1 MVRSIQIQFEKG
13 KYKNRLKITISYET
27 TSYDVTKKQSS
38 DKEQM
43 FATLAFDFTQNYE
56 SQLLKVHDIFAF
68 LKM

>member
-1 MVRSIQIQFEKG
+1 MVRSKQIQFEKG
-13 KYKNRLKITISYET
+13 KYKNRRKITITYET
-27 TSYDVTKKQSS
+27 TSYDVTKQSS
-38 DKEQM
+38 EKEQM